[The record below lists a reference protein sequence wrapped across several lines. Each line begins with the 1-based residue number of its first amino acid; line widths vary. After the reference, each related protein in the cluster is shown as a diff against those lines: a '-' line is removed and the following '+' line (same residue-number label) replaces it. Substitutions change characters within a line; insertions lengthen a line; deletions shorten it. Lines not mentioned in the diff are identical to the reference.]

1 MQELRLRPS
10 ISSLEAVL
18 GFWQSFKG
26 DSEGDSNINPLT
38 IRESQ
43 MKNIAKIIAILVFIR
58 EVIDLILMFLSSV
71 EKLEVAMA
79 EVA

>member
-1 MQELRLRPS
+1 M
-10 ISSLEAVL
+10 SSLEAIL

-26 DSEGDSNINPLT
+26 DNEGDRNINPLT
-38 IRESQ
+38 IRESK

-58 EVIDLILMFLSSV
+58 EVIDLSLMFLTSV
-71 EKLEVAMA
+71 EKLEAAMA